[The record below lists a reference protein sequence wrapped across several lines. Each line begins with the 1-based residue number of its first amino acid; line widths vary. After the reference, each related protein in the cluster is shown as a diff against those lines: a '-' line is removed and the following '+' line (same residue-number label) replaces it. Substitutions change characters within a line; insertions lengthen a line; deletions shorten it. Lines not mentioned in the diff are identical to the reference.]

1 MSGLTPSTSGQTT
14 NKPSSVPVAAVPSRS
29 SQTKPSGGQQ
39 TKPSGGHQTKP
50 SGGHQTKPKSANT
63 TSNIQSQNKSK
74 LFEALAAKS
83 ATADATGS
91 KRKAENDDEN
101 LKVKVIKSDVVESPQ
116 EDVSQTESILNDVD
130 DANAY
135 EEEFIPEEND
145 EHPVDNFVNVVSLLN
160 LLVLLLL
167 TYPLNPAF

>member
-14 NKPSSVPVAAVPSRS
+14 NKASSVPVAAVPSRS

-63 TSNIQSQNKSK
+63 TTSNIQSQNKSK
-74 LFEALAAKS
+74 LFEALATKS

-116 EDVSQTESILNDVD
+116 EVSTI
-130 DANAY
+130 
-135 EEEFIPEEND
+135 
-145 EHPVDNFVNVVSLLN
+145 VVYIIISKLKIRELSWIECA
-160 LLVLLLL
+160 V
-167 TYPLNPAF
+167 F

>member
-14 NKPSSVPVAAVPSRS
+14 NKASSVPVAAVPSRS
-29 SQTKPSGGQQ
+29 SQ

-63 TSNIQSQNKSK
+63 TTSNIQSQNKSK
-74 LFEALAAKS
+74 LFEALATKS

-116 EDVSQTESILNDVD
+116 EVSTI
-130 DANAY
+130 
-135 EEEFIPEEND
+135 
-145 EHPVDNFVNVVSLLN
+145 VVYIIISKLKIRELSWIECA
-160 LLVLLLL
+160 V
-167 TYPLNPAF
+167 F